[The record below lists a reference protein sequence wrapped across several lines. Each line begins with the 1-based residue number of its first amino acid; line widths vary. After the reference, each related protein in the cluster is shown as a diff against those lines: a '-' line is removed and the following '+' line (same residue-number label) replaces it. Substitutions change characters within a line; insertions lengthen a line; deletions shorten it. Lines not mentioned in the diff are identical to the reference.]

1 MYSTSL
7 MLSGVYTELLFASP
21 RDLINHMRPEQG
33 HPVTPVEHRHTD
45 HFLMIRHACDRL
57 RGGDDEEDKASVPA
71 LRQEAGA
78 GDGRREPHRLAAWAP
93 QRPLSGSIC
102 CSAGQ
107 EGVQGRRLRCRGRP
121 S

>member
-1 MYSTSL
+1 
-7 MLSGVYTELLFASP
+7 MLSGVYNELLFASP
-21 RDLINHMRPEQG
+21 LDLINRMRPEQG
-33 HPVTPVEHRHTD
+33 HLVTPVEHRHTD
-45 HFLMIRHACDRL
+45 YSYFLMMRHACDRL

-71 LRQEAGA
+71 SRQEAGA
-78 GDGRREPHRLAAWAP
+78 GDGRRELHRLAAWAP

-107 EGVQGRRLRCRGRP
+107 EGVQGRRLRCQGRP